1 MLEHVYREFN
11 ANAVSVA
18 NESIDQYHGFA
29 VVVNENWSRV
39 IVPMGA
45 MDSLRDPVH
54 GERDADGNAAED

>member
-18 NESIDQYHGFA
+18 NESIDQYHGF
-29 VVVNENWSRV
+29 VVVINENWSRSV
-39 IVPMGA
+39 HPMRVT
-45 MDSLRDPVH
+45 DSLRDPAH